1 MSFTKK
7 LAVLFVSAGLALGTL
22 AVPFLPQ
29 SAYAQ
34 STSGNISGTVT
45 DSTGAAVANATVTAT
60 NLATD
65 AALTATTNASGDY
78 LIQNL
83 PAGKYNISASAA
95 GFSKYTLQN
104 FNVEVN
110 RTATAKLTLAV
121 AGASTSVEVTA
132 IAAAAIDTTTAQLQ
146 QTFET
151 KELQDLPTS
160 GGTGLGVLNLSL
172 LAPGVS
178 SSGGI
183 GAGTGPAIGGQ
194 RPRNNNFTVEGID
207 NNNKSVTGPLIN
219 VPNDSVQEF
228 TLLTNQFSPEFG
240 HSTGGQ
246 FNVVVTSGTNSLHGR
261 AYEYFQNRN
270 LNAIDQTTLRAGYTE
285 NQRYD
290 NNRFGGQV
298 GGPLLKNKIF
308 YYGAFEYQPIGQSV
322 VGSTCTPTAGRL
334 HDPQQHLR
342 PERHQPRRDE
352 PVRHALN
359 HH

>member
-34 STSGNISGTVT
+34 STSGNITGTVT

-151 KELQDLPTS
+151 KELQDLPTAADR
-160 GGTGLGVLNLSL
+160 V
-172 LAPGVS
+172 
-178 SSGGI
+178 
-183 GAGTGPAIGGQ
+183 
-194 RPRNNNFTVEGID
+194 
-207 NNNKSVTGPLIN
+207 
-219 VPNDSVQEF
+219 
-228 TLLTNQFSPEFG
+228 
-240 HSTGGQ
+240 
-246 FNVVVTSGTNSLHGR
+246 
-261 AYEYFQNRN
+261 
-270 LNAIDQTTLRAGYTE
+270 
-285 NQRYD
+285 
-290 NNRFGGQV
+290 
-298 GGPLLKNKIF
+298 
-308 YYGAFEYQPIGQSV
+308 
-322 VGSTCTPTAGRL
+322 GRL
-334 HDPQQHLR
+334 ESVAPC
-342 PERHQPRRDE
+342 PRR
-352 PVRHALN
+352 R
-359 HH
+359 